1 AQTVPTVSPAPS
13 TSIVS
18 PPPSGDTDTPVVE
31 TTPAPQATDTP
42 TPLATASLIAK
53 FVPGLSPIGQQI
65 VVARDGGV
73 EVSSV
78 PALRL
83 HVIEVPSA
91 TFDETLQAYQSDTQV
106 QSVELNQ
113 QREADAIP
121 SDASYAEQWALSK

>member
-1 AQTVPTVSPAPS
+1 LSPEPP

-18 PPPSGDTDTPVVE
+18 PPPPSNPDTAVVDNTPV
-31 TTPAPQATDTP
+31 PHATDTP
-42 TPLATASLIAK
+42 TPTVTTSLIAK
-53 FVPGLSPIGQQI
+53 FVSGLSPIAQQI

-83 HVIEVPSA
+83 HVIEVPAA